1 MSNKHGSDRS
11 GLRQE
16 LGGAKPPPPPAEQ
29 ARVEKVVPPPRKLVK
44 LKHHES
50 CQEVRQSSP
59 ATPKECTCEANLIW
73 LAESGVKALE
83 RVVMQWNENELVDG
97 VRKMVERK
105 AELWKVDNGR
115 DHWVTAPDRSA
126 LRKPEKKLL
135 KLPPR
140 WVCTRCGWA
149 GRGSNISHRCDM
161 AAVRRQQ
168 RLSSV
173 AAALTYEQRMSG
185 GYRLAIWKD
194 ADAIY
199 HLVEEFVV
207 DGKIVEMVEVD
218 RDGNYNV
225 IEGALLSAAVDGF
238 DP

>member
-1 MSNKHGSDRS
+1 MSSNKHGSDRS

-16 LGGAKPPPPPAEQ
+16 LGGVKPPAPPA
-29 ARVEKVVPPPRKLVK
+29 AAKVERVVPEPRKVVK

-59 ATPKECTCEANLIW
+59 ATPQECTCEANLVW
-73 LAESGVKALE
+73 LAESGVKPLE
-83 RVVMQWNENELVDG
+83 RITMTWTESDLVEG
-97 VRKMVERK
+97 TRKMVERK
-105 AELWKVDNGR
+105 VELWKVDNGR
-115 DHWVTAPDRSA
+115 HHEVTVPEKSA
-126 LRKPEKKLL
+126 LKRPVKRVLRLE
-135 KLPPR
+135 PR

-149 GRGSNISHRCDM
+149 GRGSHISHRCDM

-173 AAALTYEQRMSG
+173 AAALPFEQRTSG
-185 GYRLAIWKD
+185 AYRLAIWKD

-199 HLVEEFVV
+199 HLVEELVV
-207 DGKIVEMVEVD
+207 DAKVVEMVEID